1 MELWVITG
9 GIGTG
14 KSRFA
19 HALTEHGSP
28 SELLSFSADAAVHEA
43 YLDEAI
49 QAQIAFLA
57 GLDPKVND
65 PTAFRAQV
73 RDALRRQPDLRYA
86 LEAILHPLVWKRCE
100 LAVQTA
106 KTERAK
112 VLVAEVPLYY
122 ETGAAL
128 AADRVIVVAASRA
141 TQLHRLQVK
150 RSLDERASQDM
161 LAMQLPLE
169 DKIERADQVVWNDGC
184 IDALESQATLLL
196 RQANLLHFVHGRS
209 S

>member
-1 MELWVITG
+1 MRLWIVTG

-14 KSRFA
+14 KSSYARCLRDLA
-19 HALTEHGSP
+19 DTAAVRL
-28 SELLSFSADAAVHEA
+28 FSADQAVHEA
-43 YLDEAI
+43 YRDPSIAVKIAAI
-49 QAQIAFLA
+49 AGIATIPEDS
-57 GLDPKVND
+57 GG
-65 PTAFRAQV
+65 FRAQV
-73 RDALRRQPDLRYA
+73 RDSLRRCPSLRSS
-86 LEAILHPLVWKRCE
+86 LEGILHPLVWSRC
-100 LAVQTA
+100 AAAIQKA
-106 KTERAK
+106 KAEGVK

-161 LAMQLPLE
+161 LAMQWPLE

-184 IDALESQATLLL
+184 LDALESQATLLL
-196 RQANLLHFVHGRS
+196 WQANLLYFVHGRS